1 MLNLPL
7 TMILY
12 FDTETTGLRPGQI
25 AQLSYV
31 MQTDKGDMAKN
42 FFFTVDSMD
51 YGAFMVH
58 GFSVEKL
65 KSLSCGKRFRDHF
78 DEIEKDFNS
87 ADLIVC
93 HNTAFDFMFMRAEFS
108 RLNKVFY
115 VKNEFCTM
123 KGLTSVCKLLRSS
136 GAYKY
141 PKLSEACAY
150 FNINNCEIQSVSK
163 QFFGSVADFH
173 DARFDTTA
181 LYLVAN
187 FAMERE
193 DSIKEIK
200 KYL

>member
-1 MLNLPL
+1 
-7 TMILY
+7 MILY

-31 MQTDKGDMAKN
+31 MQTKDGEIAKN

-65 KSLSCGKRFRDHF
+65 QRLSGGKRFSDHIN
-78 DEIEKDFNS
+78 EIEKDFNS

-108 RLNKVFY
+108 RLNKIFY
-115 VKNEFCTM
+115 VKKEFCTM
-123 KGLTSVCKLLRSS
+123 KGLTPVCKLLRSS

-150 FNINNCEIQSVSK
+150 FKVNNCEIQSVSK
-163 QFFGSVADFH
+163 QFFGEVADFH

-181 LYLVAN
+181 LYLIAN

-193 DSIKEIK
+193 DSIKEITD
-200 KYL
+200 YL